1 MLRRLR
7 AAEMA
12 AWKEPAPPRSPDFDG
27 TLWVASPAF
36 SRAETLVL
44 AVLAVAAAI
53 GVLLGFI

>member
-12 AWKEPAPPRSPDFDG
+12 AWEEPPLPLSPDFDG
-27 TLWVASPAF
+27 TLWLARPAF
-36 SRAETLVL
+36 SRVETLVL
-44 AVLAVAAAI
+44 VVLAVAAGI